1 MAKPITKIEEP
12 VFTEKEQQNQA
23 LEKVLQDLTQ
33 NTEGIK
39 ETIKFLQE
47 LHESGILGAI
57 NNLVEA
63 KEDLAKIAVEQMLR
77 PPVTN
82 ALNNAMA
89 AAGALTEID
98 PEMIKRIMNGMAK
111 GIQKSEEEL
120 RLNKKIGVFD
130 LVKLMRDTDINRALT
145 FSLYLLQGVGEGL
158 KDPSQENN

>member
-12 VFTEKEQQNQA
+12 ILTEKEKKDQA
-23 LEKVLQDLTQ
+23 LEKVLQDLSQ

-39 ETIKFLQE
+39 ETIKLLQE

-63 KEDLAKIAVEQMLR
+63 KENVAKIAVGQMLR

-89 AAGALTEID
+89 AAGVLTELD
-98 PEMIKRIMNGMAK
+98 PEITQKLVGGLSK
-111 GIQKSEEEL
+111 GFQRAEEGF
-120 RLNKKIGVFD
+120 RANKKVSVFD
-130 LVKLMRDTDINRALT
+130 LMKLTRDPDVNRVIR
-145 FSLYLLQGVGEGL
+145 FSIDLLKGVGEGL
-158 KDPSQENN
+158 KD

>member
-12 VFTEKEQQNQA
+12 ILTEKEKKDQA
-23 LEKVLQDLTQ
+23 LEKVLQDLSQ

-39 ETIKFLQE
+39 ETIKLLQE

-63 KEDLAKIAVEQMLR
+63 KENVAKIAVGQMLR

-89 AAGALTEID
+89 AAGVLTELD
-98 PEMIKRIMNGMAK
+98 PEITQKLVGGLSK
-111 GIQKSEEEL
+111 GLQRAEEGF
-120 RLNKKIGVFD
+120 RANKKVSVFD
-130 LVKLMRDTDINRALT
+130 LIKLTRDPDVNRVIR
-145 FSLYLLQGVGEGL
+145 FSIDLLKGVGEGL
-158 KDPSQENN
+158 KD